1 MSVEV
6 EAAMLSNRAES
17 IIGFLLQLRLFD
29 NKFGLEFAEIS
40 RQGGPISLI
49 SSLLIRK
56 RGVAGRML

>member
-1 MSVEV
+1 MSVDV
-6 EAAMLSNRAES
+6 EAAILSNRAES
-17 IIGFLLQLRLFD
+17 IIGFLLLLLIFD
-29 NKFGLEFAEIS
+29 NKFGLDEIS